1 MMISK
6 KIKLIFL
13 TLLFCSLSVFA
24 NDRRVKF
31 GYKDQFTLYDA
42 NKSVSLTFYETLD
55 DAKDFFS
62 AFDCNLS
69 YEESENC
76 VIAGDN
82 YFYFSTQNGYIE
94 KIILK
99 DEQFFISD
107 DLLHLKNLTFEDVQ
121 DSYGPRAEKIFMTN
135 SESGEKIN
143 VLRTRPRIFM
153 PFKKDEFPI
162 NSIITFTFD
171 YNAMICEKIVIEFVY
186 EKPTKIEEA

>member
-1 MMISK
+1 MMIRK
-6 KIKLIFL
+6 RIKLIFL
-13 TLLFCSLSVFA
+13 TLLFCSLSIFA

-69 YEESENC
+69 YESAENC
-76 VIAGDN
+76 VIAGN
-82 YFYFSTQNGYIE
+82 NHFYFSNQNGYIE
-94 KIILK
+94 KIILE
-99 DEQFFISD
+99 DDLFFISD
-107 DLLHLKNLTFEDVQ
+107 DLLHLKNLSFEDVQ
-121 DSYGPRAEKIFMTN
+121 DSYGPRAERIFMSS
-135 SESGEKIN
+135 SESEDKIN
-143 VLRTRPRIFM
+143 VLRRRPRMFM

-171 YNAMICEKIVIEFVY
+171 YNSMICEKIVIEFVY
-186 EKPTKIEEA
+186 EKAASIEG